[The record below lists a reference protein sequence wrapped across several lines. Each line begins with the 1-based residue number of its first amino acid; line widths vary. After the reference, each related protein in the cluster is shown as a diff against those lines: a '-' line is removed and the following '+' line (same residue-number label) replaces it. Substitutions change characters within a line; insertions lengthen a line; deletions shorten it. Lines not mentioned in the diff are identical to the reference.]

1 MYSLKDLLLAF
12 LCGGLLFA
20 LGVWTEQQRHPRTV
34 RAQSNTPSEEYLRYE
49 VQSHASV
56 DNWYAIKLD
65 RKTGQVWTYDAEG
78 RGSDDDWHL
87 RPEHD
92 DRKK

>member
-1 MYSLKDLLLAF
+1 MYNLRDLLLAL

-20 LGVWTEQQRHPRTV
+20 LGVATERYARPLTV
-34 RAQSNTPSEEYLRYE
+34 QAQSGTPGEESIRYE
-49 VQSHASV
+49 VQSSAAA

-65 RKTGQVWTYDAEG
+65 RRTGEVWTFDAEG

-87 RPEHD
+87 RPE
-92 DRKK
+92 RNNRQ